1 LKRERELTMEDLKR
15 YEIQHLRCLSCKT
28 KKNLYMVVGR
38 IYDFF
43 HVVCEVCIAPYLYDD
58 AVWKKKFEIYKIE
71 FTFTD
76 PSV

>member
-1 LKRERELTMEDLKR
+1 
-15 YEIQHLRCLSCKT
+15 
-28 KKNLYMVVGR
+28 MVVGR

-76 PSV
+76 PSVWDVIVLGKEENIVPMSRTKR